1 MIFIK
6 IIGPSLPPLLMKKER
21 NKILTL
27 FVNKVKE
34 ERTHKQ
40 AIYFYHVLSSL
51 TLLFVCFSRKKKIFS
66 KQAKKKFLN
75 LKNEKI

>member
-27 FVNKVKE
+27 FVKE

-51 TLLFVCFSRKKKIFS
+51 TLLFTKRPLLKTVES
-66 KQAKKKFLN
+66 KG
-75 LKNEKI
+75 